1 MKTREM
7 ILNAKD
13 LHTESLVI
21 PEWGGVTVKIKSLTV
36 AQRNQLLKD
45 ASNDKDEVDS
55 EKLYPALLI
64 ATLVD
69 AETEEPIFAATDR
82 DALNGKSV
90 GVVERVAKKIMEVCG
105 LSNTEKLEKN

>member
-13 LHTESLVI
+13 LHTESFEI
-21 PEWGGVTVKIKSLTV
+21 SEWGVTVKIKSLTV
-36 AQRNQLLKD
+36 TQRNQLLKD
-45 ASNDKDEVDS
+45 ASNDKGEVDS
-55 EKLYPALLI
+55 EKLYPTLLI

-69 AETEEPIFAATDR
+69 AETEEQIFAASDR

-105 LSNTEKLEKN
+105 LSNKEKLEKN

>member
-13 LHTESLVI
+13 LHTEPFEI
-21 PEWGGVTVKIKSLTV
+21 PEWGVTVKIKSMTV
-36 AQRNQLLKD
+36 SKRNQLLKD
-45 ASNDKDEVDS
+45 SANDKGEVDH
-55 EKLYPALLI
+55 EKLFPILLI
-64 ATLVD
+64 TALVD

-82 DALNGKSV
+82 DAINEKNV